1 MSQVPKSALIGE
13 VKIFKSVDMYVV
25 GRPSNRHP
33 LSHQL
38 SPVTQ
43 SPSSPPHSPDPS
55 RSLLLTVVSQ
65 ALIGSDNDSL
75 RHCIDDFLSQLL
87 LLLV

>member
-25 GRPSNRHP
+25 GRPSNWHP
-33 LSHQL
+33 LSHQP
-38 SPVTQ
+38 SPVTR
-43 SPSSPPHSPDPS
+43 SPSSPPHSPYPS
-55 RSLLLTVVSQ
+55 RLLLLTVVSQ

-75 RHCIDDFLSQLL
+75 RHCIDDFLSQVLL
-87 LLLV
+87 LTV